1 MNREVMLVAVTSIN
15 IILDCYFLLT
25 TNFTVKY
32 RSVNVAVHVT
42 NQLPSSHQ
50 STAGAAWDNESTAHA
65 RQSAAAQRWWRIQR
79 ISAHDRK
86 WPARRM
92 RGWVSTDRRM

>member
-50 STAGAAWDNESTAHA
+50 STAGAA
-65 RQSAAAQRWWRIQR
+65 
-79 ISAHDRK
+79 
-86 WPARRM
+86 
-92 RGWVSTDRRM
+92 